1 MARRGG
7 WRRLGRRRFRYVD
20 AHGEAISDPE
30 KLGRIEALVIPPAW
44 RDVWI
49 SPNPEAKLQAT
60 GVDSAGRTQYLYH
73 ARYRAAQ
80 ERSKFERLVR
90 FGSRLPRLRRQIR
103 VDVRAGPYEQGWVSG
118 IAVTLL
124 NRGWFRVGSERHAR
138 SSRTYGITTLY
149 KRHVDVRGNRLRFRF
164 RTKNGALVRTTVV
177 DVRLADAV
185 RDLLR
190 MPGGSRLFRFER
202 DDGYANLTAPLVNA
216 YIAEHLGGE
225 FTAKDFRT
233 WGGTL
238 TAAIGLAERGPQA
251 TDAAVKKA
259 VAAVMRDVA
268 RELGNT
274 PAVARASYVSPAVVQ
289 LYELGVT
296 LEDFRPRS
304 ERRVSATATGLT
316 REERALLSLLRS
328 SRARAR

>member
-1 MARRGG
+1 MSRRGG

-20 AHGEAISDPE
+20 SHGEPLEESE
-30 KLGRIEALVIPPAW
+30 LERIEGLVIPPAW

-73 ARYRAAQ
+73 PRYRAAQ

-90 FGSRLPRLRRQIR
+90 FGSRLPHLRKQIG
-103 VDVRAGPYEQGWVSG
+103 VDVRDGPYEYGWACG

-149 KRHVDVRGNRLRFRF
+149 KRHVEVCGDRLKFRF
-164 RTKNGALVRTTVV
+164 RTKNGALVRTTLV
-177 DVRLADAV
+177 DARLAGAV
-185 RDLLR
+185 RDLLG
-190 MPGGSRLFRFER
+190 MPGGSRLFRYER
-202 DDGYANLTAPLVNA
+202 EDGYANLTAPLVNA
-216 YIAEHLGGE
+216 YIGEHLGDE

-238 TAAIGLAERGPQA
+238 TAAVGLAERGPQRTEA
-251 TDAAVKKA
+251 DVKKA
-259 VAAVMRDVA
+259 VAAVMRDVG

-274 PAVARASYVSPAVVQ
+274 PTVARTSYVSPAVVE
-289 LYELGVT
+289 LYELGIT
-296 LEDFRPRS
+296 LEDFRPKA
-304 ERRVSATATGLT
+304 ERRVSATAVGLT

-328 SRARAR
+328 SRARPR

>member
-1 MARRGG
+1 MSRRGG

-20 AHGEAISDPE
+20 SHGE
-30 KLGRIEALVIPPAW
+30 KLEESELERIEGLVIPPAW

-73 ARYRAAQ
+73 PRYRAAR

-90 FGSRLPRLRRQIR
+90 FGSRLPHLRKQIR
-103 VDVRAGPYEQGWVSG
+103 IDVRDGPYEYGWACG

-138 SSRTYGITTLY
+138 SSRTYGITTLH
-149 KRHVDVRGNRLRFRF
+149 KRHVEVRGDRLKFRF
-164 RTKNGALVRTTVV
+164 RTKNGALVRTTLV
-177 DVRLADAV
+177 DVWLADAV
-185 RDLLR
+185 RDLLG
-190 MPGGSRLFRFER
+190 MPGGSRLFRYER
-202 DDGYANLTAPLVNA
+202 QDGYANLTAPLVNA
-216 YIAEHLGGE
+216 YIGEHLGDE

-238 TAAIGLAERGPQA
+238 TAAVGLAERGPQQ
-251 TDAAVKKA
+251 TESDVKKA
-259 VAAVMRDVA
+259 VAAVMRDVG

-274 PAVARASYVSPAVVQ
+274 PTVARTSYVSPAVIE
-289 LYELGVT
+289 LYELGIT
-296 LEDFRPRS
+296 LEDFRPKG
-304 ERRVSATATGLT
+304 ERRVSATAVGLT

>member
-1 MARRGG
+1 MSRRGG

-20 AHGEAISDPE
+20 AHGEAIDDPE
-30 KLGRIEALVIPPAW
+30 TLDRIEALVIPPAW
-44 RDVWI
+44 REVWI
-49 SPNPEAKLQAT
+49 SPNPGAKLQAT

-73 ARYRAAQ
+73 ATYRAAQ
-80 ERSKFERLVR
+80 ERAKFEGLVG
-90 FGSRLPRLRRQIR
+90 FGSRLPGLRKQIR
-103 VDVRAGPYEQGWVSG
+103 ADMRDGPHAYGWACG

-124 NRGWFRVGSERHAR
+124 NRGWFRVGSDRHAR

-149 KRHVDVRGNRLRFRF
+149 KRHVEVRRDRLTFRF
-164 RTKNGALVRTTVV
+164 RTKNGALVRTTLV
-177 DVRLADAV
+177 DARLADAV

-216 YIAEHLGGE
+216 YIAEHLGDG

-238 TAAIGLAERGPQA
+238 TAAVGLAERGPQA
-251 TDAAVKKA
+251 TETEAKKA
-259 VAAVMRDVA
+259 VASVMRDVA

-274 PAVARASYVSPAVVQ
+274 PAVARASYVSPAVVE
-289 LYELGVT
+289 LYERGIT
-296 LEDFRPRS
+296 LDDFRPKAD
-304 ERRVSATATGLT
+304 RRLSATASGLT
-316 REERALLSLLRS
+316 KEERALLSLLRS
-328 SRARAR
+328 SRAR